1 MKLVVCG
8 IGGVFCGF
16 AGCDINIRNF
26 KVRELATWWS
36 INCVSMVM
44 VMVINCISMV
54 IEFQDLIALLLG
66 LLIFGWWLADWVRSD
81 CSSYQRSIHVG
92 LICFDNLP
100 KFSNPLL

>member
-1 MKLVVCG
+1 MVLVMV
-8 IGGVFCGF
+8 
-16 AGCDINIRNF
+16 
-26 KVRELATWWS
+26 
-36 INCVSMVM
+36 MVM